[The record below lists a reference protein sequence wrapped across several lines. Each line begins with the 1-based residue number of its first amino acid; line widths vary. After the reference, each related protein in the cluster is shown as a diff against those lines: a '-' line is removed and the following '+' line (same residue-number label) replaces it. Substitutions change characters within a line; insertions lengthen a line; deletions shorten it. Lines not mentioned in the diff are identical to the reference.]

1 MTIEY
6 RGELWTIGRWVSG
19 FYNNAYLVTCN
30 STNKSV
36 IIDTPDKPDE
46 MIAAAAQTDVQ
57 AILITHNHWDHLEG
71 FDVVTDHFKAP
82 VGIGE
87 NDAHAVADRAGY
99 RDPIDVSQNNILQ
112 VGDITIRCIETPGH
126 TSGSTCYLLP
136 GDNPGASPHLFSGDT
151 LFPGGPGRTADP
163 DALNQIIASITSEL
177 LKLPTNTVVMP
188 GHGDFTTIENSAEE
202 YAVFA
207 AKPRDPE
214 LFGDVSWQ

>member
-6 RGELWTIGRWVSG
+6 RGDLWTIGRWVSG

-46 MIAAAAQTDVQ
+46 LIAAAAETDVQ

-71 FDVVTDHFKAP
+71 FDVVTDRFKTP
-82 VGIGE
+82 VGIGA
-87 NDAHAVADRAGY
+87 NDAHAVADRDGY

-112 VGDITIRCIETPGH
+112 VGDITIRCIETPGTPPALPA
-126 TSGSTCYLLP
+126 TSCQATIPAPRPTFLP
-136 GDNPGASPHLFSGDT
+136 AIPCS
-151 LFPGGPGRTADP
+151 PGGPGRTSDP
-163 DALNQIIASITSEL
+163 DALNQIIASITSRL
-177 LKLPTNTVVMP
+177 HNLPANTVVMP
-188 GHGDFTTIENSAEE
+188 GHGDFTTIEQSVEE

-207 AKPRDPE
+207 AKPRDPG
-214 LFGDVSWQ
+214 LFGDVAWQ

>member
-6 RGELWTIGRWVSG
+6 RGDLWTIGRWVSG

-46 MIAAAAQTDVQ
+46 LIAAAAETDVQ
-57 AILITHNHWDHLEG
+57 AIFITHNHWDHLEG
-71 FDVVTDHFKAP
+71 FDVVTDRFKTP
-82 VGIGE
+82 VGIGA
-87 NDAHAVADRAGY
+87 NDAHAVADRDGY

-126 TSGSTCYLLP
+126 TPGSTCYLLP
-136 GDNPGASPHLFSGDT
+136 GDNPGSSPHVFTGDT
-151 LFPGGPGRTADP
+151 LFPGGPGRTSDP
-163 DALNQIIASITSEL
+163 DALNQIIASITSRL
-177 LKLPTNTVVMP
+177 HNLPANTVVMP
-188 GHGDFTTIENSAEE
+188 GHGDFTTIEQSVEE

-207 AKPRDPE
+207 AKPRDPG
-214 LFGDVSWQ
+214 LFGDVAWQ